1 MTFLRVI
8 GFSVVMLLA
17 FMGVSHM
24 LPQVVPDTSE
34 PVEVS
39 TEGLDMDGF
48 IALGENIFK
57 GKGTCTLCHNGM
69 GRAPDTL
76 EMDMAATY
84 PARLAD
90 PRYKGVAAGKE
101 GPKAI
106 EEYIH
111 ESMVAPSAFV
121 VEGFGK
127 KGTNDTES
135 PMPTVN
141 MPPIE
146 LNDVEMNAVTAFLQ
160 DLAGLEPT
168 VPLPSADDA
177 PVAEEPA
184 TEGGEPAPLLT
195 SGEAIVD
202 EYGCA
207 SCHDLG
213 GSGADLGPSLYGI
226 GKRMSR
232 AEVIESIIDPNAVI
246 AEGYDADF
254 MPADFGESLRGSEL
268 LVLTDYLMALPDA
281 APAADDGEDEPL
293 ATTDLEAIDKFGCA
307 GCHDLDG
314 SEADIGPKLNG
325 IGKRMTA
332 DEVKTAII
340 DPNATIADGFEAD
353 MMPDDFADQMDD
365 SELSLIVDYL
375 MNLPE

>member
-8 GFSVVMLLA
+8 GFSVTLLLGYLGFA
-17 FMGVSHM
+17 HM

-39 TEGLDMDGF
+39 TDGLDMDGM
-48 IALGENIFK
+48 IALGETIFK

-76 EMDMAATY
+76 EMDMAATF
-84 PARLAD
+84 PARLTDA
-90 PRYKGVAAGKE
+90 RYQGVSAGKE
-101 GPKAI
+101 GGGAI
-106 EEYIH
+106 EAYIL
-111 ESMVAPSAFV
+111 ESMQDPSAFV

-135 PMPTVN
+135 PMPTVDKA
-141 MPPIE
+141 PIE
-146 LNDVEMNAVTAFLQ
+146 LTMVEMNAVTAFLQ

-168 VPLPSADDA
+168 VALPSADDT
-177 PVAEEPA
+177 PVAEDPA
-184 TEGGEPAPLLT
+184 SGGGAPAPLLT
-195 SGEAIVD
+195 SGEEIVD

-207 SCHDLG
+207 ACHDLG
-213 GSGADLGPSLYGI
+213 GSGADIGPSLNGI
-226 GKRMSR
+226 GNRMDR
-232 AEVIESIIDPNAVI
+232 ATVLEAIIDPNAVI
-246 AEGYDADF
+246 ADGYDADF
-254 MPADFGESLRGSEL
+254 MPADFGEEMRGSEL
-268 LVLTDYLMALPDA
+268 LVLTDYLLGLPDVVPEA
-281 APAADDGEDEPL
+281 GDEEEPL
-293 ATTDLEAIDKFGCA
+293 ATTGLEAIDKFGCA

-325 IGKRMTA
+325 IGTRMDVDQLT
-332 DEVKTAII
+332 TAII
-340 DPNATIADGFEAD
+340 DPNATIADGFESD

-365 SELSLIVDYL
+365 SEMSLIVDYL

>member
-1 MTFLRVI
+1 MTFLRI
-8 GFSVVMLLA
+8 MGFSIAMLLA
-17 FMGVSHM
+17 FMGISHL

-39 TEGLDMDGF
+39 TDGLDMDGM
-48 IALGENIFK
+48 IALGETIYK

-76 EMDMAATY
+76 EMDMAATF
-84 PARLAD
+84 PERLAD

-101 GPKAI
+101 GAKAI
-106 EEYIH
+106 EDYII
-111 ESMVAPSAFV
+111 ESMKEPSAYV
-121 VEGFGK
+121 VAGFGK

-135 PMPTVN
+135 PMPVVDKA
-141 MPPIE
+141 PIE
-146 LNDVEMNAVTAFLQ
+146 LSVVEMNAVTAFLQ

-168 VPLPSADDA
+168 VPLPSAEDTPVSDDSGN
-177 PVAEEPA
+177 
-184 TEGGEPAPLLT
+184 TSDEPAPLLT
-195 SGEAIVD
+195 SGEDIIG

-207 SCHDLG
+207 ACHDLL
-213 GSGADLGPSLYGI
+213 GSGADIGPSLYGI
-226 GKRMSR
+226 GKRMDR
-232 AEVIESIIDPNAVI
+232 AGVIESIIAPNAVI
-246 AEGYDADF
+246 ADGFEADV

-268 LVLTDYLMALPDA
+268 LVLADYLISLPDTP
-281 APAADDGEDEPL
+281 PATSEGEDEPL
-293 ATTDLEAIDKFGCA
+293 AITGLEVIEKFGCA

-353 MMPDDFADQMDD
+353 MMPDDFADQMGD